1 MLLNA
6 QEIAKLKL
14 FGLTMNQKHLDDY
27 GIPICN
33 ENEIQLAKEVQALL
47 KKHLQTEL
55 PNLEFNRKAN
65 FQRFF
70 SFSSKHTTPQSA
82 SIDFSQEETNIEIIF
97 TPFYWDTENRGDI
110 DFEKLT
116 ISKEHISENDRNSIY
131 VLLKTRLPTRLHL
144 QYDYTHFHTKSEIKR
159 ILNAYADFNL
169 GKAHVLNFNT
179 RSYLTILG
187 CKTSYTKFAED
198 PQTGMNN
205 LIQTYQEMQKKY
217 EEFTRT
223 FR

>member
-1 MLLNA
+1 MLLSA

-14 FGLTMNQKHLDDY
+14 FGLKMKGKRLDEF

-33 ENEIQLAKEVQALL
+33 EKEIKLAKEVQELL
-47 KKHLQTEL
+47 KKHLHKEL
-55 PNLEFNRKAN
+55 PELDFNRKAN

-70 SFSSKHTTPQSA
+70 GFSTKHTTPQSSA
-82 SIDFSQEETNIEIIF
+82 IDFSEEETIIEIIF
-97 TPFYWDTENRGDI
+97 TPFYWDTDNRGDLE
-110 DFEKLT
+110 FEKLT
-116 ISKEHISENDRNSIY
+116 ISKENIHEADRNSIY

-144 QYDYTHFHTKSEIKR
+144 QYDYTHINTKTEIKR

-169 GKAHVLNFNT
+169 GKAYVLNFDT

-187 CKTSYTKFAED
+187 CKTSYAKFAED
-198 PQTGMNN
+198 PQTAMNN
-205 LIQTYQEMQKKY
+205 FIQTYQDMQKKY
-217 EEFTRT
+217 EAFAKN

>member
-14 FGLTMNQKHLDDY
+14 FGLMMHKKRLDAF
-27 GIPICN
+27 GIPILDT
-33 ENEIQLAKEVQALL
+33 EEIELTKSVQTLL
-47 KKHLQTEL
+47 KKHIQTEL
-55 PNLEFNRKAN
+55 PTLDFNRKAN

-70 SFSSKHTTPQSA
+70 GFSSEHTTPKS
-82 SIDFSQEETNIEIIF
+82 SVLDFSKEETSIEIVF
-97 TPFYWDTENRGDI
+97 TPFYWDTDNRGDA

-116 ISKEHISENDRNSIY
+116 ISKEHISETDRNSIY

-144 QYDYTHFHTKSEIKR
+144 KEDYTDFNTKSEIKR

-187 CKTSYTKFAED
+187 CKTSYTEFAGE
-198 PQTGMNN
+198 PQTAMNN

-217 EEFTRT
+217 EEFTKT